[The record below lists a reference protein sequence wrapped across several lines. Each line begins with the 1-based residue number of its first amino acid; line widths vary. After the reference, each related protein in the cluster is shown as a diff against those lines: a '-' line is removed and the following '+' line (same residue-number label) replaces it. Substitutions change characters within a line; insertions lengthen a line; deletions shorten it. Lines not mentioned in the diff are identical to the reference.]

1 MITISQAAWQYAT
14 AEKPTMEGVDLVIEP
29 GETVVLCGASGS
41 GKSTLLRMMNGLIP
55 HFHEGTLSGRVT
67 VSGLDV
73 RKSALDELGRRT
85 GTVLQHPRR
94 QFFTATVIDELSFA
108 LENFGAEPADIR
120 ARVNML
126 MRRLALQAIM
136 ERPLP
141 QLSGGQQQR
150 VAIAAG
156 LGHEPRALLLDE
168 PSSNLSADAVSTL
181 AGTLAEL
188 RERGITIV
196 ISEHR
201 LHYLTGIAD
210 RFVLLERGRIAH
222 SWTAQQLAALEPSV
236 VEQYGLRSI
245 EPPPLPEL
253 SSVPAAGASIAP
265 TSAGAA
271 VRPPAESGSGRGG
284 LQLEDV
290 RCVLKGRTVLSID
303 TAYFPAGAVTAVCG
317 PNGAG
322 KTTLARVVAGLQ
334 THTGTIR
341 LNGEPL
347 SKRQRL
353 RVSGIVMQDVQRQLF
368 ADSVRAEIELAA
380 TRAGSSRTG
389 PTDDDVDRLL
399 DELDL
404 LPFADQHPLALS
416 GGQQQRL
423 VIAGI
428 RQAEARIVIYDEP
441 SSGVD
446 RRHLDSIAR
455 AIRRSARAGAVVLL
469 ITHDDELLQRA
480 ADVRLDLRPPAS
492 SDASA

>member
-1 MITISQAAWQYAT
+1 M
-14 AEKPTMEGVDLVIEP
+14 
-29 GETVVLCGASGS
+29 
-41 GKSTLLRMMNGLIP
+41 
-55 HFHEGTLSGRVT
+55 
-67 VSGLDV
+67 
-73 RKSALDELGRRT
+73 
-85 GTVLQHPRR
+85 
-94 QFFTATVIDELSFA
+94 
-108 LENFGAEPADIR
+108 
-120 ARVNML
+120 
-126 MRRLALQAIM
+126 
-136 ERPLP
+136 
-141 QLSGGQQQR
+141 
-150 VAIAAG
+150 
-156 LGHEPRALLLDE
+156 
-168 PSSNLSADAVSTL
+168 
-181 AGTLAEL
+181 
-188 RERGITIV
+188 

-492 SDASA
+492 KETFVREHETLLQRITGRLVLRDQR

>member
-201 LHYLTGIAD
+201 LHY
-210 RFVLLERGRIAH
+210 GR
-222 SWTAQQLAALEPSV
+222 
-236 VEQYGLRSI
+236 
-245 EPPPLPEL
+245 
-253 SSVPAAGASIAP
+253 
-265 TSAGAA
+265 
-271 VRPPAESGSGRGG
+271 
-284 LQLEDV
+284 
-290 RCVLKGRTVLSID
+290 
-303 TAYFPAGAVTAVCG
+303 
-317 PNGAG
+317 N
-322 KTTLARVVAGLQ
+322 
-334 THTGTIR
+334 
-341 LNGEPL
+341 
-347 SKRQRL
+347 
-353 RVSGIVMQDVQRQLF
+353 
-368 ADSVRAEIELAA
+368 
-380 TRAGSSRTG
+380 
-389 PTDDDVDRLL
+389 
-399 DELDL
+399 
-404 LPFADQHPLALS
+404 
-416 GGQQQRL
+416 
-423 VIAGI
+423 
-428 RQAEARIVIYDEP
+428 
-441 SSGVD
+441 
-446 RRHLDSIAR
+446 
-455 AIRRSARAGAVVLL
+455 
-469 ITHDDELLQRA
+469 
-480 ADVRLDLRPPAS
+480 
-492 SDASA
+492 

>member
-1 MITISQAAWQYAT
+1 MITISQASWQYT
-14 AEKPTMEGVDLVIEP
+14 AAERPTMEGVDLVIEP

-108 LENFGAEPADIR
+108 LENFGAAPADIR

-156 LGHEPRALLLDE
+156 LGHDPGALLLDE

-222 SWTAQQLAALEPSV
+222 SWWNPPSSNNMACGALSRPRCPSSHLSRRPGRALRRRRPVRPSDRPRNPEAA
-236 VEQYGLRSI
+236 
-245 EPPPLPEL
+245 
-253 SSVPAAGASIAP
+253 
-265 TSAGAA
+265 AA
-271 VRPPAESGSGRGG
+271 VSS
-284 LQLEDV
+284 L
-290 RCVLKGRTVLSID
+290 RTCAACSRDARSSPL
-303 TAYFPAGAVTAVCG
+303 TRRTFPLG
-317 PNGAG
+317 P
-322 KTTLARVVAGLQ
+322 
-334 THTGTIR
+334 
-341 LNGEPL
+341 
-347 SKRQRL
+347 
-353 RVSGIVMQDVQRQLF
+353 
-368 ADSVRAEIELAA
+368 
-380 TRAGSSRTG
+380 
-389 PTDDDVDRLL
+389 
-399 DELDL
+399 
-404 LPFADQHPLALS
+404 
-416 GGQQQRL
+416 
-423 VIAGI
+423 
-428 RQAEARIVIYDEP
+428 
-441 SSGVD
+441 
-446 RRHLDSIAR
+446 
-455 AIRRSARAGAVVLL
+455 
-469 ITHDDELLQRA
+469 
-480 ADVRLDLRPPAS
+480 
-492 SDASA
+492 

>member
-1 MITISQAAWQYAT
+1 M
-14 AEKPTMEGVDLVIEP
+14 V
-29 GETVVLCGASGS
+29 
-41 GKSTLLRMMNGLIP
+41 
-55 HFHEGTLSGRVT
+55 
-67 VSGLDV
+67 
-73 RKSALDELGRRT
+73 
-85 GTVLQHPRR
+85 
-94 QFFTATVIDELSFA
+94 
-108 LENFGAEPADIR
+108 
-120 ARVNML
+120 
-126 MRRLALQAIM
+126 
-136 ERPLP
+136 
-141 QLSGGQQQR
+141 
-150 VAIAAG
+150 
-156 LGHEPRALLLDE
+156 
-168 PSSNLSADAVSTL
+168 
-181 AGTLAEL
+181 
-188 RERGITIV
+188 
-196 ISEHR
+196 
-201 LHYLTGIAD
+201 
-210 RFVLLERGRIAH
+210 
-222 SWTAQQLAALEPSV
+222 EPSV

-303 TAYFPAGAVTAVCG
+303 TAYFPTGAVTAVCG

-334 THTGTIR
+334 THAGSIR
-341 LNGEPL
+341 LNGEPV
-347 SKRQRL
+347 SRRQRL

-446 RRHLDSIAR
+446 RRHLDSIAH
-455 AIRRSARAGAVVLL
+455 AVRRSAREGAVVLL

-492 SDASA
+492 KETFVREHETLLQRITGRLVLRDQR